1 MDMGQCD
8 DVIAVTRVRGGARI
22 DVRVRDRLFPFEDG
36 SRRDLRNTLL
46 GVPPFPPWSP
56 RLDFFFHCVLA
67 PLVLCVM
74 RVRELVHTRSYDRT
88 GGQKE
93 WDVDDPK
100 FTHDL
105 KR

>member
-1 MDMGQCD
+1 MCPPL
-8 DVIAVTRVRGGARI
+8 VSSS
-22 DVRVRDRLFPFEDG
+22 RLFFSTAYWP
-36 SRRDLRNTLL
+36 
-46 GVPPFPPWSP
+46 
-56 RLDFFFHCVLA
+56 

-105 KR
+105 KRERERGVTVCVRDERWGER